1 MAKGILPKF
10 VVPVWVVVL
19 PSPQEIRRTILVDVV
34 WFGDSTMSIS
44 EVLLELIVPIEIDPS
59 IVGLQPEVVDVDAI
73 VNVGSWLNALKD
85 KTQSNSG
92 IIVFKV

>member
-19 PSPQEIRRTILVDVV
+19 PSPQEITRTILVDVV

-44 EVLLELIVPIEIDPS
+44 EVLLELIEPIEIDPS

-92 IIVFKV
+92 IIVFIV

>member
-1 MAKGILPKF
+1 
-10 VVPVWVVVL
+10 
-19 PSPQEIRRTILVDVV
+19 
-34 WFGDSTMSIS
+34 MSIS

-73 VNVGSWLNALKD
+73 VNVGSWLNTLKD

-92 IIVFKV
+92 IIVFIV

>member
-1 MAKGILPKF
+1 
-10 VVPVWVVVL
+10 
-19 PSPQEIRRTILVDVV
+19 
-34 WFGDSTMSIS
+34 MSIS

-59 IVGLQPEVVDVDAI
+59 IVGLHPEVVDVDAI

-92 IIVFKV
+92 IIVFIVWIFIKIN

>member
-1 MAKGILPKF
+1 
-10 VVPVWVVVL
+10 
-19 PSPQEIRRTILVDVV
+19 
-34 WFGDSTMSIS
+34 MSIS

-85 KTQSNSG
+85 KTQSKIG
-92 IIVFKV
+92 IIVFILWIFIKIN